1 LVTPLSRSA
10 EAMRAMAAAALLL
23 GISSSV
29 LTAMMSSGSS
39 SSSFGMMNQLQ
50 LIIVLPLLGS
60 YIPFKVMD
68 FIKAMN
74 DSMFT
79 FGFIP
84 SENTTLVNYID
95 EKYSFDQPNTYLF
108 LLQLE
113 SGSAIVNVV
122 NLLITIFTFI
132 TIHLLILCLYLLLRY
147 IFRLEKVSSFIR
159 KILSLMTFGTY
170 IVIVIETFLLIL
182 FVLLNEISS
191 QDTSLPEQK
200 NSLSLSYFLC
210 G

>member
-23 GISSSV
+23 GISLNL
-29 LTAMMSSGSS
+29 LTALMSSGSS

-60 YIPFKVMD
+60 YIPNKVMD

-84 SENTTLVNYID
+84 SKDTTLVNYI
-95 EKYSFDQPNTYLF
+95 EGKYSFDQPNTYLF

-122 NLLITIFTFI
+122 NLLIAISTFI

-147 IFRLEKVSSFIR
+147 IFRLVKVSSFIR

-170 IVIVIETFLLIL
+170 IVIVVETFLLIL
-182 FVLLNEISS
+182 FVVLNEASS
-191 QDTSLPEQK
+191 QDTSTPEQK
-200 NSLSLSYFLC
+200 NSLNLSYLLC
-210 G
+210 C